1 MLKIVAIAATAVVAV
16 AVLAVLILAVR
27 KPDSF
32 RVERSATV
40 KAPPEAVFALLVDF
54 RRWVEWSPWEHKDP
68 ALNRRYG
75 EPAAGAGATYAW
87 EGNKDVGKGG
97 MRITKAE
104 TPSLLVLDLDFE
116 KPFEAHNQVRFT
128 LTPKPDGTE
137 VLWSMEGPT
146 PFFAKI
152 IHVFI
157 DMDRMVGGDFEAGL
171 AKLKASAEK

>member
-1 MLKIVAIAATAVVAV
+1 MLKIIAIAAAAVVAV
-16 AVLAVLILAVR
+16 AVLVVLLLAAR

-32 RVERSATV
+32 RVERAATV

-68 ALNRRYG
+68 ALQRRYG
-75 EPAAGAGATYAW
+75 EPAAGTGASYAW
-87 EGNKDVGKGG
+87 EGNKEVGKGR
-97 MRITKAE
+97 MRITGAE
-104 TPSLLVLDLDFE
+104 APTLLALDLDFE
-116 KPFEAHNQVRFT
+116 KPFEAHNRVRFT
-128 LTPKPDGTE
+128 LTPKPGATE
-137 VLWSMEGPT
+137 VLWTMEGPT

-171 AKLKASAEK
+171 AKLKAAVEK